1 MLCKIV
7 SERLLQMEEQIEILR
22 EELYRLTEEDI
33 CLCSDEV
40 VQLSQKLDKLIYI
53 YQTSL
58 A

>member
-7 SERLLQMEEQIEILR
+7 SERLLQMKEEIEILR
-22 EELYRLTEEDI
+22 EKLNRLTEEDI